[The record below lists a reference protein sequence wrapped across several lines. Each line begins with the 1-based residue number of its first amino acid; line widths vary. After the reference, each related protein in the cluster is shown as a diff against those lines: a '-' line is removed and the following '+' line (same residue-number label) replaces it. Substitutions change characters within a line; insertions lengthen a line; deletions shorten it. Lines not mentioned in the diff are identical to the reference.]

1 MKKVNRMDTITT
13 DTNMLEKVHQLAL
26 DNQIAFASYKLP
38 DEPEAVTIIQWKNQP
53 ATISEITSLEDKS
66 GFVFAPF
73 DPDSG
78 NPIRLI
84 EPDLVM
90 KGNKF
95 DDKDFR
101 FDLMLEENTFLKIK
115 SHRVSSIEPHAIN
128 MKEYM
133 HQVDELRKMIGESV
147 LDKVVLSRISIEKK
161 PGDFNPTL
169 LFEKLQEAY
178 PEAFV
183 FMTYIADAG
192 LWFGASPEP
201 LMIMKDQEITT
212 VSLAGTRVFESGEA
226 NKQWGEKELREQEIV
241 TEYIDNILKKSGVK
255 KYSKEGPVSHRAG
268 NVEHLKTSFGFAVEE
283 LNGNPLPFVN
293 KLHPTPSVCGLPK
306 DMALDVIKRIEKHK
320 REYYTGFLGPVN
332 FENKL
337 HLFVNLR
344 SMKVAENQ
352 LYYYLGA
359 GITSGSDPYNEWEE
373 TQNKKNTLQNIV
385 LSLNRE

>member
-1 MKKVNRMDTITT
+1 METIITK
-13 DTNMLEKVHQLAL
+13 TNMLEKVHRLAL

-38 DEPEAVTIIQWKNQP
+38 DEHEVITIIQWKTQP
-53 ATISEITSLEDKS
+53 ERISDISSLEGKS

-73 DPDSG
+73 DLNSE

-84 EPDLVM
+84 QPDLIM
-90 KGNKF
+90 KGNKI
-95 DDKDFR
+95 DDIDFR
-101 FDLMLEENTFLKIK
+101 FDTILARNTAREEK
-115 SHRVSSIEPHAIN
+115 SQQINIPETHSIS
-128 MKEYM
+128 MKGYM

-147 LDKVVLSRISIEKK
+147 LDKVVLSRISVEKK
-161 PGDFNPTL
+161 PDGFNPTL
-169 LFEKLQEAY
+169 LFEKLQKAY

-183 FMTYIADAG
+183 FMIYIADAG

-212 VSLAGTRVFESGEA
+212 VSLAGTRVFESGES

-241 TEYIDNILKKSGVK
+241 TEYIDNILKKSAIK

-268 NVEHLKTSFGFAVEE
+268 NVEHLKTSFGFAGKE
-283 LNGNPLPFVN
+283 LNGTPLQFLK

-320 REYYTGFLGPVN
+320 REYYTGFLGPLN
-332 FENKL
+332 FENKW

-344 SMKVAENQ
+344 SMKVDENQ

-359 GITSGSDPYNEWEE
+359 GITSGSDPYKEWDE

-385 LSLNRE
+385 QSLNRE

>member
-1 MKKVNRMDTITT
+1 METIITE
-13 DTNMLEKVHQLAL
+13 TNMLEKVHRLAL

-38 DEPEAVTIIQWKNQP
+38 DENEVITIIQWKTQP
-53 ATISEITSLEDKS
+53 VRISDISSLEGKS

-73 DPDSG
+73 DLSSE

-84 EPDLVM
+84 QPDLIM
-90 KGNKF
+90 KGNKT
-95 DDKDFR
+95 DDIDFR
-101 FDLMLEENTFLKIK
+101 FDTISAKNTSRGGK
-115 SHRVSSIEPHAIN
+115 SQQINFPETHSIS
-128 MKEYM
+128 MKGYM

-147 LDKVVLSRISIEKK
+147 LDKVVLSRISVEKK
-161 PGDFNPTL
+161 PDGFNPTL
-169 LFEKLQEAY
+169 LFEKLQSAY

-183 FMTYIADAG
+183 FMIYIADTG

-201 LMIMKDQEITT
+201 LIIMKDKEINT
-212 VSLAGTRVFESGEA
+212 VSLAGTRVFESGETD
-226 NKQWGEKELREQEIV
+226 KPWGKKELREQEIV
-241 TEYIDNILKKSGVK
+241 TEYIDNILKKTGVK
-255 KYSKEGPVSHRAG
+255 KYSKEGPLSHRAG
-268 NVEHLKTSFGFAVEE
+268 NVEHLKTSFGFASNE
-283 LNGNPLPFVN
+283 LSENPLQFIK

-332 FENKL
+332 FENKW

-344 SMKVAENQ
+344 SMKVDENQ

-359 GITSGSDPYNEWEE
+359 GITSGSDPYKEWDE

-385 LSLNRE
+385 QSLNRE